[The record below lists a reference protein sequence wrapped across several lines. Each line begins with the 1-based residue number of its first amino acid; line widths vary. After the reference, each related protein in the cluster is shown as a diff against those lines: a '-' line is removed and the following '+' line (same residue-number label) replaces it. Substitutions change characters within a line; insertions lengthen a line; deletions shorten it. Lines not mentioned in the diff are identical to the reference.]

1 MKLVWAVETT
11 SSIWGIQLSDAIERE
26 NISLTPIYTE
36 RIDTT
41 GAIHRYNFGWVKT
54 HKIIGDMPPDGT
66 IIDQSITGL
75 SGVARLFKEIT
86 AQEIL
91 PPSLDTPQVETK
103 TKMEGDFETGTFFK
117 FGTKQNSM
125 IRTRAI
131 GKSEV
136 IIFGQQ
142 GYKINEKKHYANAI
156 GQGTVESF
164 GDDIEA
170 VDNGITITAANGTK
184 TTTTIKG

>member
-1 MKLVWAVETT
+1 MN
-11 SSIWGIQLSDAIERE
+11 SIWEIQLSDTIERE
-26 NISLTPIYTE
+26 NISLTPISTE

-54 HKIIGDMPPDGT
+54 HKIIGEEIPQGV
-66 IIDQSITGL
+66 IIDQSTTGL
-75 SGVARLFKEIT
+75 SGVDRVFSEST
-86 AQEIL
+86 TQEIL
-91 PPSLDTPQVETK
+91 PPGFETPDVETK
-103 TKMEGDFETGTFFK
+103 AEMQPGVETGTFFK
-117 FGTKQNSM
+117 FGIKKLSF

-131 GKSEV
+131 GESEV
-136 IIFGQQ
+136 KILGQQ
-142 GYKINEKKHYANAI
+142 GYKINETKYYADAV
-156 GQGTVESF
+156 GEGELTSF